1 MGARSR
7 RARLIIARTQS
18 QQGEVVASISQ
29 THSPW
34 KGSLCRCASWPLIF
48 FRSSSRSTSAQ
59 DLATVGGGVGVRL
72 RVRVHWG

>member
-59 DLATVGGGVGVRL
+59 DLATVGGGGGVGA